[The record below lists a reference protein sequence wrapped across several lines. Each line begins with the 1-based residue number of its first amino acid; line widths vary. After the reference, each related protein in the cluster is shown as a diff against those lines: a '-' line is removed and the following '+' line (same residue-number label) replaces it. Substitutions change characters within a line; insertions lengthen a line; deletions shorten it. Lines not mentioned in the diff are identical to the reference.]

1 MTVIEAKSTVKISE
15 GFDFKCRVTNT
26 SDRSM
31 DLVMNLNTKAKVGC
45 GYTGLTEISLG
56 NLEPGK
62 FTDFK
67 LTVCPVRLGLI
78 TISNLQLTDVFMK
91 RKYEFDD
98 FVQVF
103 VVDEDYREDDFQLDK
118 YVRYCIPQSV

>member
-1 MTVIEAKSTVKISE
+1 MIEANSTVKIGD

-26 SDRSM
+26 SERSM

-45 GYTGLTEISLG
+45 GYTGQTEISLG
-56 NLEPGK
+56 PLEPGK
-62 FTDFK
+62 YKEFN

-78 TISNLQLTDVFMK
+78 TITNLQLTDVFMK

-103 VVDEDYREDDFQLDK
+103 VVDEDYKEGDFQLDK
-118 YVRYCIPQSV
+118 YVRYSIPQAV